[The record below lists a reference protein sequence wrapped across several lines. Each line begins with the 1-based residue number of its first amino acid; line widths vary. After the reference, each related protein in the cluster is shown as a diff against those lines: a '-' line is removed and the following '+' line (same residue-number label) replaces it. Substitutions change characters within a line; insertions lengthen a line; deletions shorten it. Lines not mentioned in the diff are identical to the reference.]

1 MVPVCCPDRTA
12 IYMCVIIIYVGPDG
26 IDFAFVNV
34 ESRKIRRHFVYR
46 FVVFSN
52 FVVRLVFP
60 LVFPIVRRRVARLVF
75 PLVSPFVCVLVA
87 RLVSIVVVSTPLFVS
102 AVIDPAVPVGPTSLG
117 EVLVVGPT
125 GADVV

>member
-1 MVPVCCPDRTA
+1 
-12 IYMCVIIIYVGPDG
+12 MCVIIIYVGPDG

-60 LVFPIVRRRVARLVF
+60 LVFPVVRMPVASLVF
-75 PLVSPFVCVLVA
+75 PLVSPLVRVPVAGFVF
-87 RLVSIVVVSTPLFVS
+87 IVVIATPPVVSV
-102 AVIDPAVPVGPTSLG
+102 VVDPALPVGPTSLG
-117 EVLVVGPT
+117 EVFVVGPT